1 MKRAVLIA
9 TGTIGSLGAI
19 LAVTPPQFGQ
29 NSAAN
34 LGGGTTAP
42 GNRSATPA
50 TVNSQTPATPTTSS
64 KTNSAKP
71 SKSTNTKTAS
81 GTATK
86 SQAAT
91 QTQSATP
98 TPTPSPTPSPT
109 PTPTPTKTQAA
120 TNGGVSGAFTG
131 NTYSASRY
139 GNTYIKVTIKNGV
152 ISDVSG
158 YQNPSSWSGYVIPTL
173 DQWIPTQKITID
185 QIMSTSAEN
194 LPCAIQNSCRS
205 RASYTATAYWQSLQS
220 ALKKAGF

>member
-42 GNRSATPA
+42 GNSSATPA

-98 TPTPSPTPSPT
+98 TPT